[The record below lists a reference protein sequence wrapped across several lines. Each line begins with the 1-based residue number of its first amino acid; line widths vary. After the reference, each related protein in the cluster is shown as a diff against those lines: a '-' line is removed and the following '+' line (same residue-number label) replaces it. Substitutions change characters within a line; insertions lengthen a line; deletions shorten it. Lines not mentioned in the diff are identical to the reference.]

1 MENQPDAIIIQKL
14 KKVQETIDLIQS
26 ESVRDNGIYGI
37 PGEGYKRWEKLQAE
51 VVVLSLAVR
60 EHNVFLRY
68 ESEGEEISDPT
79 FEAAALQ
86 GYGCEMTS
94 EGFIRA
100 VLPPLLKRR
109 EGYASAGKS
118 EWNHLLRAILSP
130 RSFPST
136 ETIFKNAVVIFKHI
150 RTPEAPAQDYD
161 NLEKK
166 CVLDRVKDYYLED
179 DRMQFIEVYE
189 CCSSGETN
197 FLVVYIVPQADFRL
211 FMETYK
217 NQCEYRLNS

>member
-109 EGYASAGKS
+109 
-118 EWNHLLRAILSP
+118 
-130 RSFPST
+130 
-136 ETIFKNAVVIFKHI
+136 
-150 RTPEAPAQDYD
+150 
-161 NLEKK
+161 
-166 CVLDRVKDYYLED
+166 
-179 DRMQFIEVYE
+179 
-189 CCSSGETN
+189 
-197 FLVVYIVPQADFRL
+197 
-211 FMETYK
+211 
-217 NQCEYRLNS
+217 